1 MARFKVTV
9 NGEVFD
15 VVVEEIG
22 NSPVAPS
29 YTPSAAPGP
38 VVAAPPV
45 PPVVN
50 TAHQPVQPAA
60 PAPAPAPAAPAGAG
74 VVTAPMPGNINAVK
88 VSVGDQVKAGDGL
101 VILEAMKMENE
112 ITAPVD
118 GVIKEVKVQK
128 GQTVNNGDVLV
139 VIG

>member
-1 MARFKVTV
+1 MGKFKVTV
-9 NGEVFD
+9 NGEVFE

-22 NSPVAPS
+22 SAPVAPA
-29 YTPSAAPGP
+29 YIPAAPK
-38 VVAAPPV
+38 PPV
-45 PPVVN
+45 APPPVVT
-50 TAHQPVQPAA
+50 TAQPSIQTAA
-60 PAPAPAPAAPAGAG
+60 PTPTPAAPAGAG

-88 VSVGDQVKAGDGL
+88 VNVGDTVKAGDGL

-112 ITAPVD
+112 ITAPID
-118 GVIKEVKVQK
+118 GTVKEVKVQK